1 MEYYNNYYLESKTKE
16 INEIKDIIKNNKN
29 NYEQYIKDFDFE
41 KAKNMNLRYPLIKL
55 IFDNSK
61 DKVIDNA
68 IKTWNLY
75 EDMIKKNRFKK
86 MPITYKNILIG
97 YFNEENNKE
106 RLIEIFGNDTYKN
119 FKNTNIN
126 SKEKKKLKEDII
138 NN

>member
-1 MEYYNNYYLESKTKE
+1 MEYYNNYYSESKTKE
-16 INEIKDIIKNNKN
+16 INEIKEIIKNNKN

-75 EDMIKKNRFKK
+75 EDMIQKNRFKK
-86 MPITYKNILIG
+86 MPSTYKNLFINYI
-97 YFNEENNKE
+97 NEEKNKE
-106 RLIEIFGNDTYKN
+106 RLIEILGNDNNEN
-119 FKNTNIN
+119 FKNIN
-126 SKEKKKLKEDII
+126 HK
-138 NN
+138 